1 MLSKENGFTLPI
13 NINFPESKKYFF
25 TFVALLAALL
35 IIYSNSFH
43 GDWHFDD
50 FSNIVNNPHTQ
61 VKSFSWPDIKYYV
74 YDINQNR
81 LWRPLPVLSF
91 ALNYKSGGMD
101 VFGFHVVNF
110 IIHYLTC
117 VFLFLFIYNTL
128 RLPRLKD
135 QYENIAY
142 PVALLA
148 TFFWALNPVWVTCV
162 TYIVQ
167 RYTSMAGLFYIMSM
181 YFYLKGRTSAHLSK
195 RSYPSILFFILS
207 ITSGLAAM
215 LSKEN
220 AAMLPV
226 GILLFDLFLIQGVT
240 NENIK
245 KGVKISALPFLL
257 ILIIGFIYTDGFSN
271 FLGFRDLS
279 AGYKIRGFTMAQRLL
294 TEPRVILFYL
304 TLLFYPISSRLTFL
318 YDFEVSRSVMQ
329 PWTTLPS
336 ILSILLIIGFAF
348 YIARKRPLISFCI
361 IFYFLNHI
369 IEGSIFNLELI
380 YDYRNYLPSMLLFI
394 PFAEFIIYAI
404 DYFSYKKLI
413 QIIVA
418 LGIAIIIFGLGD
430 ITYSRNKIFSDDFLL
445 WFDNIDKSPGLSRP
459 HAMVGSIYCNYNEKE
474 KGLKEYKKAMTLNNF
489 GGSNVSLA
497 LQEYN
502 LGLLYFT
509 EMQDDLAMDYF
520 MKSSK
525 TNPEHIPNYIYM
537 AKIKLRQNK
546 VKEAGQIIEDK
557 FKKNPDNSMLLELYS
572 FILLKDGK
580 IDAAKNFAEK
590 SLAKDSNSLTALE
603 IMAEIC
609 RQKNNYARAIYY
621 WKSVRELAPQNAYA
635 NLALIELYGKIKD
648 AKMLNQEIR
657 FLLYLQGSLNLK
669 EYIQQLNN
677 DQKLHVYV
685 PRIEDYLF
693 IAGKC
698 SYID

>member
-25 TFVALLAALL
+25 TFVALFAALF

-50 FSNIVNNPHTQ
+50 FGNIVNNPHIQ
-61 VKSFSWPDIKYYV
+61 IKSFSWLEIKQFLYN
-74 YDINQNR
+74 INQSR

-91 ALNYKSGGMD
+91 ILNYKLGGMD

-128 RLPRLKD
+128 KLPRLKD
-135 QYENIAY
+135 QYENISY

-195 RSYPSILFFILS
+195 RSSSSILFFILC
-207 ITSGLAAM
+207 ITFGLAAM

-226 GILLFDLFLIQGVT
+226 SILLFDLFLIQGVT

-245 KGVKISALPFLL
+245 KCIKLSALPFLL
-257 ILIIGFIYTDGFSN
+257 ILIIGFIYTSGFSN

-279 AGYKIRGFTMAQRLL
+279 AGYKLRGFTMIQRLL

-304 TLLFYPISSRLTFL
+304 SLLFYPVSSRLTFL
-318 YDFEVSRSVMQ
+318 YDFEVSRSVMH
-329 PWTTLPS
+329 PWTTIPS
-336 ILSILLIIGFAF
+336 ILLILLIIGFAL
-348 YIARKRPLISFCI
+348 YISRKRPLISFSL
-361 IFYFLNHI
+361 IFFFLNHI

-380 YDYRNYLPSMLLFI
+380 YDYRNYLPSMLLFV
-394 PFAEFIIYAI
+394 PFAEFIIYAV

-430 ITYSRNKIFSDDFLL
+430 ITYGRNKIFSDDFLL

-459 HAMVGSIYCNYNEKE
+459 HAMLGSIYCNYHEKE
-474 KGLKEYKKAMTLNNF
+474 KGLQEYKKAISLNNF
-489 GGSNVSLA
+489 GGSNISLA

-502 LGLLYFT
+502 LGLFYFT
-509 EMQDDLAMDYF
+509 EMQDDLAMNYF

-546 VKEAGQIIEDK
+546 IKEAGQIIEDK
-557 FKKNPDNSMLLELYS
+557 FKKYPDNSRILELYS

-590 SLAKDSNSLTALE
+590 ILAKDSDSQTALE
-603 IMAEIC
+603 IMAEVC
-609 RQKNNYARAIYY
+609 RLKNNYARAIYY

-635 NLALIELYGKIKD
+635 NLALIELYGEIKD
-648 AKMLNQEIR
+648 AKMLNQEIHI
-657 FLLYLQGSLNLK
+657 LLYLHGSSTLK

-677 DQKLHVYV
+677 DQKLLIYV
-685 PRIEDYLF
+685 PKLENYLF

-698 SYID
+698 SYIN

>member
-1 MLSKENGFTLPI
+1 MLSKENGFALPI
-13 NINFPESKKYFF
+13 NINSPELKKYIF
-25 TFVALLAALL
+25 TFIALLAALF

-43 GDWHFDD
+43 GNWHFDD
-50 FSNIVNNPHTQ
+50 FGNIVNNPRTQ
-61 VKSFSWPDIKYYV
+61 IKSFSWLEIKHSV

-91 ALNYKSGGMD
+91 ALNYKLGGMD

-128 RLPRLKD
+128 KLPRLKD

-148 TFFWALNPVWVTCV
+148 TFFWALNPVWITCV

-181 YFYLKGRTSAHLSK
+181 YFYLKGRTSARISK
-195 RSYPSILFFILS
+195 TQTSSILFFILC

-226 GILLFDLFLIQGVT
+226 SILLFDLFLIEGITKQ
-240 NENIK
+240 NILK
-245 KGVKISALPFLL
+245 YARIAILPLLL
-257 ILIIGFIYTDGFSN
+257 ILIIGFIYTSGFSN
-271 FLGFRDLS
+271 FFGFHGLS
-279 AGYKIRGFTMAQRLL
+279 AGYKLRGFTMTQRLL

-304 TLLFYPISSRLTFL
+304 SLLFYPVSSRLTFL
-318 YDFEVSRSVMQ
+318 YDFEVSRSLMQ
-329 PWTTLPS
+329 PWTTIPS
-336 ILSILLIIGFAF
+336 ILSILLIISFAF
-348 YIARKRPLISFCI
+348 YIARKRPLISFCL
-361 IFYFLNHI
+361 IFFFLNHI

-380 YDYRNYLPSMLLFI
+380 YDYRNYLPSMLLFV
-394 PFAEFIIYAI
+394 PFAEFIIYAV

-418 LGIAIIIFGLGD
+418 LGIAIILFGLGD

-445 WFDNIDKSPGLSRP
+445 WFDNIDKSPQLSRP
-459 HAMVGSIYCNYNEKE
+459 HTMAGSIYCNYNEKE
-474 KGLKEYKKAMTLNNF
+474 KGLQEYKKAITLNNF
-489 GGSNVSLA
+489 GGSNISLSI
-497 LQEYN
+497 QEYN
-502 LGLLYFT
+502 LGLFYFT
-509 EMQDDLAMDYF
+509 EMRDDLAMDYF
-520 MKSSK
+520 IKSSK
-525 TNPEHIPNYIYM
+525 TNPGHIPNYIYM
-537 AKIKLRQNK
+537 AKIKLRHNQI
-546 VKEAGQIIEDK
+546 KEAGQIIENK
-557 FKKNPDNSMLLELYS
+557 FKKQPDNSMLLELYS

-590 SLAKDSNSLTALE
+590 SLAKDSDSLFALE
-603 IMAEIC
+603 IMAEVC
-609 RQKNNYARAIYY
+609 RLKNNYARAIYY
-621 WKSVRELAPQNAYA
+621 WKSVREVAPQNAYA
-635 NLALIELYGKIKD
+635 NLALIELYGKIKN

-657 FLLYLQGSLNLK
+657 LLLYLQGSSTLK
-669 EYIQQLNN
+669 EYIQQLNK
-677 DQKLHVYV
+677 DEKLLIYV
-685 PRIEDYLF
+685 PEIENYLF

-698 SYID
+698 SYMN

>member
-1 MLSKENGFTLPI
+1 MLSKENGFTLPV

-25 TFVALLAALL
+25 TFIALLAALF

-50 FSNIVNNPHTQ
+50 FGNIVNNPHIQ
-61 VKSFSWPDIKYYV
+61 IKSFSWLEIKQSL
-74 YDINQNR
+74 YDKPIE

-91 ALNYKSGGMD
+91 VLNYKLGGMD

-110 IIHYLTC
+110 IIHYLSC

-128 RLPRLKD
+128 KLPRLKD

-195 RSYPSILFFILS
+195 RSSSSILFFILC

-226 GILLFDLFLIQGVT
+226 SIFLFDLFLIEGITKQ
-240 NENIK
+240 NILK
-245 KGVKISALPFLL
+245 YARIAILPLLL
-257 ILIIGFIYTDGFSN
+257 ILIIGFIYTSGFSS
-271 FLGFRDLS
+271 FFGLPSIF
-279 AGYKIRGFTMAQRLL
+279 AGYKIRGFTMTQRLL

-304 TLLFYPISSRLTFL
+304 SLLFYPISSRLTFL
-318 YDFEVSRSVMQ
+318 YDFEVSRSLMQ
-329 PWTTLPS
+329 PWTTIPS

-380 YDYRNYLPSMLLFI
+380 YDYRNYLPSMLLFV
-394 PFAEFIIYAI
+394 PFAEFIIYAV

-418 LGIAIIIFGLGD
+418 LGIAIILFGLGD

-459 HAMVGSIYCNYNEKE
+459 HAMLGSIYCNYNEKE
-474 KGLKEYKKAMTLNNF
+474 KGLQEYQKAISLNNF
-489 GGSNVSLA
+489 GGSNISLA

-502 LGLLYFT
+502 LGLFYFT
-509 EMQDDLAMDYF
+509 EMQDDLAMNYF

-537 AKIKLRQNK
+537 TKIKLRQNQIK
-546 VKEAGQIIEDK
+546 QAGQIIENK
-557 FKKNPDNSMLLELYS
+557 FKKYPDNSKILELYS

-590 SLAKDSNSLTALE
+590 SLTKDSDSQTALE
-603 IMAEIC
+603 IMAEVC
-609 RQKNNYARAIYY
+609 RLKNNYARAIYY

-635 NLALIELYGKIKD
+635 NLALIELYRKIKD
-648 AKMLNQEIR
+648 AKMLNREIR
-657 FLLYLQGSLNLK
+657 ILSYLQGSSTLK
-669 EYIQQLNN
+669 EYIQQLNK
-677 DQKLHVYV
+677 DEKLLIYV
-685 PRIEDYLF
+685 PKIENYSF

-698 SYID
+698 SYIN

>member
-1 MLSKENGFTLPI
+1 MLSKENGFTLPV

-50 FSNIVNNPHTQ
+50 FGNIVNNPQTQ
-61 VKSFSWPDIKYYV
+61 IKSFSWPEIKHYV
-74 YDINQNR
+74 YDNNQNK

-91 ALNYKSGGMD
+91 ALNYKLGGMD

-110 IIHYLTC
+110 IIHYLSS

-128 RLPRLKD
+128 RLPRLRD
-135 QYENIAY
+135 QYENVAY

-148 TFFWALNPVWVTCV
+148 TFFWALNPLHVTCV

-195 RSYPSILFFILS
+195 RSSSSILFFILC
-207 ITSGLAAM
+207 ITSGLAAV

-226 GILLFDLFLIQGVT
+226 SIFLFDLFLIQGIT
-240 NENIK
+240 KENIK
-245 KGVKISALPFLL
+245 KNIKISALPFLL
-257 ILIIGFIYTDGFSN
+257 ILIIGFIYTSGFSN
-271 FLGFRDLS
+271 FFGFNGLS
-279 AGYKIRGFTMAQRLL
+279 AGYKIRGFTMTQRLL

-304 TLLFYPISSRLTFL
+304 SLLFYPISSRLTFL
-318 YDFEVSRSVMQ
+318 YDFEVSRSLMH
-329 PWTTLPS
+329 PWTTIPS
-336 ILSILLIIGFAF
+336 ILSILLIIGFAL
-348 YIARKRPLISFCI
+348 YISRKRPLLSFSI
-361 IFYFLNHI
+361 IFFFLNHI

-380 YDYRNYLPSMLLFI
+380 YDYRNYLPSMLLFV
-394 PFAEFIIYAI
+394 PFAEFIIYVV

-418 LGIAIIIFGLGD
+418 LGIAIILFGLGD

-445 WFDNIDKSPGLSRP
+445 WFDNIDKYPELSRP
-459 HAMVGSIYCNYNEKE
+459 HAMVGSIYCNYHEKE
-474 KGLKEYKKAMTLNNF
+474 KGFQEYKKAITLNNF
-489 GGSNVSLA
+489 GGSNVSLS

-502 LGLLYFT
+502 LGLLHFT
-509 EMQDDLAMDYF
+509 EMRDGLAMNYF
-520 MKSSK
+520 IQSSK

-557 FKKNPDNSMLLELYS
+557 FKKYPDNSRLLELYS

-580 IDAAKNFAEK
+580 IDAAKIFAEK
-590 SLAKDSNSLTALE
+590 SLAKNSDSLFALE
-603 IMAEIC
+603 IMAEVC
-609 RQKNNYARAIYY
+609 RLKNNYARAIYY
-621 WKSVRELAPQNAYA
+621 WKSVRKLAPQNAYA

-648 AKMLNQEIR
+648 TKMLNQEIR
-657 FLLYLQGSLNLK
+657 LLLYLQGSLNLK
-669 EYIQQLNN
+669 EYIQQLNK
-677 DQKLHVYV
+677 DEKLLIYV
-685 PRIEDYLF
+685 PKIENYLF

-698 SYID
+698 SYIN